1 MSFVSLAAIPLPS
14 RLFLAVVTT
23 GVVLRWWRWVVDHWT
38 SWQSKRIWA
47 SRWSQADLAS
57 RWASAI
63 SLSPDCVTGLRGG
76 LELGRASAPRTGVAH
91 MIVMICGGFYG
102 GLRWV

>member
-14 RLFLAVVTT
+14 RLFLAMVTT

-38 SWQSKRIWA
+38 SRRSKWIW
-47 SRWSQADLAS
+47 AS

-63 SLSPDCVTGLRGG
+63 SLSPDYVTGLRGG
-76 LELGRASAPRTGVAH
+76 LELGRAPAPRTGVAH
-91 MIVMICGGFYG
+91 MIVMICGGFCG
-102 GLRWV
+102 GLRWVCGGFD